1 MRHLTRKHNDE
12 MEVINILKLP
22 IRSKER
28 RKAFAMLRNN
38 INFDLYINGVIKP
51 NRYQEKT
58 KNYNTLYFPCVYCK
72 GIFTKQYLKRHN
84 KSCFVKNNNSKSEN
98 RNILARSQ
106 TLVACAMDPNIVI
119 SKLNVKEKVFD
130 LMKPDKI
137 AFEAKKDLLIS
148 NYGESYLKKHK
159 RERMIYSCSNRMRE
173 LSRLLIKYRE
183 ISNDEKISLTDIFHP
198 KNFDNVLFATR
209 RLVVC
214 DELTHL
220 ILKQSPGFRCKSLEQ
235 ANIWLR
241 NVENFRKL
249 IESRWNIEMASL
261 ANKELQEKK
270 WNKPLLLPLVSDI
283 KKFRDEVTKLAENAI
298 IKLSSGTEDKKS
310 YKLLCDCTLS
320 LLILFNRRR
329 IDDVQY
335 LKIENYT
342 SEKKSNY
349 TDFQN
354 ALTEA
359 EKKLTQNYRRI
370 LNSGKGSRAVVILI
384 PKEIDKIINV
394 LLKYRNHR
402 IKWGKGDVAI
412 RNLCKKIDLQNP
424 NAISSNKLRKQIAT
438 VTQILNLKP
447 EESKQFSNFMGH
459 TQKTHDEFYELP
471 VDIYQTAKVS
481 KLLLMME
488 KGTIPLEYKGKS
500 LEEINLNF
508 NVEEV
513 EEDELDKN
521 CNGCT
526 GKLMIPQISLKQK
539 PNHNLLGSSSDEK
552 ENVSS
557 TRSQQNK
564 NKKIKKWQRN
574 CWSNKELH
582 LLKKEFNSYINKG
595 CYPPGEDIKVFITKT
610 GIQRTIVTIKS
621 KIQHLINIKKKLKN
635 FCLFFFIFYTV

>member
-209 RLVVC
+209 RLVGYDHENKTFKSPSLAMHLGTSLKTVC

-329 IDDVQY
+329 IGDVQY

-349 TDFQN
+349 TDFEN

-394 LLKYRNHR
+394 LLKYRNQYILDKQNEYLFAMPDSR

-521 CNGCT
+521 CNGW
-526 GKLMIPQISLKQK
+526 LSYRHFNQLLSL
-539 PNHNLLGSSSDEK
+539 
-552 ENVSS
+552 
-557 TRSQQNK
+557 
-564 NKKIKKWQRN
+564 
-574 CWSNKELH
+574 
-582 LLKKEFNSYINKG
+582 Y
-595 CYPPGEDIKVFITKT
+595 
-610 GIQRTIVTIKS
+610 
-621 KIQHLINIKKKLKN
+621 
-635 FCLFFFIFYTV
+635 